1 MSAIP
6 RAALRTSN
14 AHVALLSSCPVALE
28 GALQRPEH
36 LSGREGR
43 GRRGSGRAMSC
54 PPAALQTRDTRDD
67 RAPRAASRPEA
78 LLFLCPSQ
86 SCSFSP
92 LPRPALAAATSKPA

>member
-1 MSAIP
+1 MGLRPLMS
-6 RAALRTSN
+6 R
-14 AHVALLSSCPVALE
+14 
-28 GALQRPEH
+28 
-36 LSGREGR
+36 
-43 GRRGSGRAMSC
+43 
-54 PPAALQTRDTRDD
+54 PPAALQTRDD